1 VPVLEITWED
11 GRVTPMIESAAIV
24 AFLADAYP
32 GAGLAPPPGASPARM
47 DYLQVLHFTS
57 TWADMMLWQ
66 IRIHEHVLSPEERD
80 ARTVARYRSKF
91 ALEVEPQLAR
101 RLEAAPYACGERF
114 TAADC
119 VVGHCVTWARGY
131 GLCQG
136 EVFRRYLSAVSK
148 REAFRAAFAD
158 ARRFTRELPEGA
170 TLAQKFTG

>member
-1 VPVLEITWED
+1 
-11 GRVTPMIESAAIV
+11 
-24 AFLADAYP
+24 
-32 GAGLAPPPGASPARM
+32 
-47 DYLQVLHFTS
+47 
-57 TWADMMLWQ
+57 MMLWQ